1 VPSAIARSPIASR
14 VALLV
19 LAAWFAISA
28 IDVFPHQQGI
38 DFYQFW
44 GVPLARHAGGI
55 EATPYVD
62 QAPYARVLN
71 GMADASGNAKFRD
84 ANRFRRSLEPM
95 ATPFLYAVFSMFGT
109 DYEAAQRL
117 YTAMLY
123 AAAALAVFGLAKL
136 RGFDATM
143 SACTALLVLL
153 TFNPFAQDVR
163 SGNVNSLQL
172 AALVALVAVT
182 VRGWFSGNDWI
193 DGLYLAVLALLVAF
207 KPNTPWIALALGMH
221 YLALRGLRAF
231 AIGVVEA
238 ALAALAAFAIG
249 AAAFGGAHA
258 WGEWLALAR
267 GMDGSGMVLPFERG
281 NLSLALV
288 ASRASPVFGPVGW
301 GIALVALV
309 VVAIVLALTDRG
321 RRADLLA
328 PAARRALAD
337 PWFAASVGIVL
348 TFAASPLVWPHYHVL
363 ALIPIAWLLW
373 PQRPCRVCVGGA
385 AACYLILSRAVID
398 PLVALQAFNV
408 LQALTLLSW
417 LALVPG
423 LLAHATRSREEAAAT
438 RGT

>member
-1 VPSAIARSPIASR
+1 MMARIATAAAA
-14 VALLV
+14 VV
-19 LAAWFAISA
+19 LAAWFAYSA
-28 IDVFPHQQGI
+28 VDAFPRQLGI

-44 GVPLARHAGGI
+44 GVPLARHAGAI

-62 QAPYARVLN
+62 PAPYARVLN
-71 GMADASGNAKFRD
+71 GMADASGSAKFRD

-95 ATPFLYAVFSMFGT
+95 ATPFLYAVFSVFGT

-117 YTAMLY
+117 YTAMLCG
-123 AAAALAVFGLAKL
+123 AAALAVFGLARL
-136 RGFDATM
+136 RGLDATM
-143 SACTALLVLL
+143 SACVALLVLL

-172 AALVALVAVT
+172 AALVALVAVSA
-182 VRGWFSGNDWI
+182 RGWFTGNDWI
-193 DGLYLAVLALLVAF
+193 DGLYLGVLALLVAF
-207 KPNTPWIALALGMH
+207 KPNTPWIALALGLD

-231 AIGVVEA
+231 AIGVIEA

-258 WGEWLALAR
+258 WSEWLALAR

-301 GIALVALV
+301 GMALVAIV
-309 VVAIVLALTDRG
+309 TVAIVLALTDRG
-321 RRADLLA
+321 RRGELLL
-328 PAARRALAD
+328 PAARRAFAD

-363 ALIPIAWLLW
+363 LLIPIAWLLW
-373 PQRPCRVCVGGA
+373 PERPCAACVRGA
-385 AACYLILSRAVID
+385 ALCYVILSRAVID
-398 PLVALQAFNV
+398 PLVALQAFNA

-417 LALVPG
+417 LALLPG
-423 LLAHATRSREEAAAT
+423 LLVHATRSRERAAAT
-438 RGT
+438 TGT